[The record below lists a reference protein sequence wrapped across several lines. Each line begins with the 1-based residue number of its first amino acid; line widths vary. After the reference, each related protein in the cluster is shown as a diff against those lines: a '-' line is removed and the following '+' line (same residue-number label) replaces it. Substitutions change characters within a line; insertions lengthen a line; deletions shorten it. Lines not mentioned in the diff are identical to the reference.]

1 MEPAIVTSSPHFV
14 KKKLAT
20 GMVWYV
26 YAWRGGPQILKSD
39 SPKQPKLGPSEWR
52 KIVEA
57 VDTIRAPSSDQV
69 GGALTAFRRSSYW
82 NELASTTKKTWG
94 YALDRIERQWGEAPI
109 AVFSDIRMK
118 PKIVAWRNSMSST
131 PRTADISVSVL
142 YRWLEWAI
150 LEGLVIHNPA
160 NGIPT
165 INRPDS
171 RAPVIWLSEDIEAI
185 NVVAKQSL
193 RDAVGLAALT
203 GMRRADLV
211 ALRWD
216 EVDDFMINRLAAKR
230 SRGKRYTV
238 EIPRLPKL
246 NDLLESLRGR
256 PRKAGVDTVLVNS
269 RGRSWTGDGLDSS
282 FHDARKRANGRT
294 GIWHVERDPIT
305 GKEKSVKKR
314 LHDFRGTFATYLMTH
329 PTANLN
335 NKEIANLMGWS
346 PEQVDQIRKRYV
358 DNSAIV
364 VSIGRRL
371 AGGL

>member
-1 MEPAIVTSSPHFV
+1 M
-14 KKKLAT
+14 
-20 GMVWYV
+20 
-26 YAWRGGPQILKSD
+26 KSE
-39 SPKQPKLGPSEWR
+39 SAKQPKLGPPEWR

-57 VDTIRAPSSDQV
+57 VDTIRAPSSNQV

-82 NELASTTKKTWG
+82 SELASTTKKTWS
-94 YALDRIERQWGEAPI
+94 YALDRIERQWGKAPI

-118 PKIVAWRNSMSST
+118 PKIVAWRNSMSNT

-150 LEGLVIHNPA
+150 LEGLVTHNPA

-171 RAPVIWLSEDIEAI
+171 RAPVIWLREDIDAI
-185 NVVAKQSL
+185 NSVAKQSL
-193 RDAVGLAALT
+193 RDAVGLAAMT

-216 EVDDFMINRLAAKR
+216 EVGDLMIHRMAAKR

-238 EIPRLPKL
+238 TIPRLPKL
-246 NDLLESLRGR
+246 NDLLEDLRSR

-282 FHDARKRANGRT
+282 FYDARNRANEGA
-294 GIWHVERDPIT
+294 GIWHAERDPIT
-305 GKEKSVKKR
+305 GEEKSVKKR

-364 VSIGRRL
+364 VSIGHRL